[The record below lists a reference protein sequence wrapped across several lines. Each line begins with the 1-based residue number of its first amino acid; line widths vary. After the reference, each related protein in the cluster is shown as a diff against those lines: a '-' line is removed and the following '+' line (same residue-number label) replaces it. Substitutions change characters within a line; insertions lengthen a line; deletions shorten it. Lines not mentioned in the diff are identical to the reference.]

1 MADYHTK
8 AHFKSL
14 CRPFLLA
21 KPPGAMRGDWG
32 LTRRGVGGGGVRLRE
47 QEKLDVDCAVQLGAM
62 AMGNCSLKAMQSIKL
77 HVFCIAV

>member
-1 MADYHTK
+1 MTYGA
-8 AHFKSL
+8 L
-14 CRPFLLA
+14 CLVCKGGGR
-21 KPPGAMRGDWG
+21 
-32 LTRRGVGGGGVRLRE
+32 GGGGVRLRE